1 MYRKGDITMDNLLW
15 LMLALA
21 AGFLAYLLYTR
32 QFGWLVRVV
41 RNMALGVAGILVV
54 NMMLTNFGLSVGVNA
69 VTALIVGLLGAPG
82 FMLLYAAQ
90 MMIG

>member
-1 MYRKGDITMDNLLW
+1 MDSIMW
-15 LMLALA
+15 LMLALG

-41 RNMALGVAGILVV
+41 RNMALGVAGMLVL
-54 NMMLTNFGLSVGVNA
+54 NLMLSGFGLSVGVNA

-90 MMIG
+90 MMI

>member
-1 MYRKGDITMDNLLW
+1 MDNLLW

>member
-1 MYRKGDITMDNLLW
+1 MDSIMW
-15 LMLALA
+15 LMLALG

-32 QFGWLVRVV
+32 QFGWLVRVI
-41 RNMALGVAGILVV
+41 RNMALGVVGILVF
-54 NMMLTNFGLSVGVNA
+54 NMMLSGFGLSVGINA
-69 VTALIVGLLGAPG
+69 VTALVVGLLGAPG